1 MDTNLKIKNDRP
13 DGAGIRIQAWDGVP
27 PTYDSADRR
36 AKAALGAAK
45 ATDIDV
51 LKDDTKS
58 DEKDVIEKLPEGYSK
73 MPKAS
78 LIVLLEERKKLGH
91 PVEIDEADTVA
102 ILREKIEATYP
113 EVVGDDEDKKEPEA
127 KEKPKVSDAD
137 TTYNFKEGNML
148 QEITLSSNEEKTIT
162 VSSGHFLTI
171 KIDE

>member
-27 PTYDSADRR
+27 PTYDSAEQR
-36 AKAALGAAK
+36 AKAALGSAK
-45 ATDIDV
+45 ASDIDA
-51 LKDDTKS
+51 LKQESKPA
-58 DEKDVIEKLPEGYSK
+58 EKDVVEKLPEGYAK

-113 EVVGDDEDKKEPEA
+113 EVIGDEEEKKEPET

-137 TTYNFKEGNML
+137 TTYNFKEGNLL
-148 QEITLSSNEEKTIT
+148 QEITLASSEEKTIT